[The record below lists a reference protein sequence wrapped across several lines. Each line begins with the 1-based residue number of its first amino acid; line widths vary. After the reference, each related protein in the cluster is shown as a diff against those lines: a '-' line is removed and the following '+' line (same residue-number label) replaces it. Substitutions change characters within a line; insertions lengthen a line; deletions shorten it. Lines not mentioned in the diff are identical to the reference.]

1 MISLSLS
8 SSLPRLKGAQEELAK
23 MMSQL
28 KEKQDALAEV
38 EDKVRDLCE

>member
-1 MISLSLS
+1 MISFTLSL
-8 SSLPRLKGAQEELAK
+8 SLPRLKGAQEELAK

-38 EDKVRDLCE
+38 EAKVRNLCA